1 VVIAVID
8 YQTDRQSLVNLGA
21 TQRGAY
27 VANAPFSHIVID
39 EFFDADAMNAA
50 LAEIDAVDRSKRYA
64 KFIDRKT
71 DHNKFAFF
79 PGRSPYG
86 TTGTVF
92 ELGPILGLF

>member
-50 LAEIDAVDRSKRYA
+50 LAEIDAVERP
-64 KFIDRKT
+64 I
-71 DHNKFAFF
+71 
-79 PGRSPYG
+79 
-86 TTGTVF
+86 TTSLRF
-92 ELGPILGLF
+92 SLKWSAPIRHDWPSV